1 MDSPGKKSTGVGC
14 HCLLQGSTL
23 GMTLHCSPPGS
34 SVHGF
39 SRQEYW
45 SGLPLPS
52 PHMHPMSSNARS
64 GWEVSPSDVC
74 KAPESCATAPSKSEI
89 PRTRGANGVSPVE
102 KPLAL
107 LGHSSWGLRWGIPPE
122 SLRCSGT
129 HCLGVQ
135 VSRCPVGRTL
145 THGIRKQ
152 SLLSEGGGWFWGPLA
167 QLLGKC

>member
-1 MDSPGKKSTGVGC
+1 MISWTAHYDSLNVRLRIHVRHDFTLQPTRLLHPWDFPGKSTGVGC
-14 HCLLQGSTL
+14 HCLLRTCIQCPLMQGQAEK
-23 GMTLHCSPPGS
+23 
-34 SVHGF
+34 
-39 SRQEYW
+39 SRRLT
-45 SGLPLPS
+45 S
-52 PHMHPMSSNARS
+52 ARWRPRRA
-64 GWEVSPSDVC
+64 G
-74 KAPESCATAPSKSEI
+74 ATAPSKSEI

-152 SLLSEGGGWFWGPLA
+152 SLLSEGGG
-167 QLLGKC
+167 